1 MSEPRRDR
9 EAIATRSGRELK
21 CVHVTAFSALSL
33 VIIAQRHEKPTMKVV
48 FSEPLDTA
56 EDTVR

>member
-9 EAIATRSGRELK
+9 EAITTGSGRELK
-21 CVHVTAFSALSL
+21 FVHVTAFSALSL
-33 VIIAQRHEKPTMKVV
+33 VITAQRHEKPTMKVV
-48 FSEPLDTA
+48 FSEPLDTG